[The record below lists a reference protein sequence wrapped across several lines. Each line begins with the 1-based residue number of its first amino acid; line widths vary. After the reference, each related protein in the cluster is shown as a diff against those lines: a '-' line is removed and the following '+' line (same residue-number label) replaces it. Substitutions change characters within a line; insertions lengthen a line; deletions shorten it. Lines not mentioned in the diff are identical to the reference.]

1 MQKSRFSI
9 GSTITRK
16 VSNLQLFNQVTLCN
30 PMDQVNYNGFMKRI
44 LVVGT
49 DPETMQA
56 ILRHLKRKES
66 CIVAASNNH
75 NAYRIIEEAISEKK
89 TFDLIILDLTTY
101 LKNGIALQKWIST
114 KFPQIS
120 IILIYG
126 YGDLDYVLQNIRPD
140 KDEYVQKPI
149 TPQKIMELI
158 QLVVQK
164 QGDRSLNNE
173 LS

>member
-1 MQKSRFSI
+1 M
-9 GSTITRK
+9 
-16 VSNLQLFNQVTLCN
+16 QLFEQVTICS
-30 PMDQVNYNGFMKRI
+30 PMDQVQHNGFMKRI

-56 ILRHLKRKES
+56 IMRHLKRKEF
-66 CIVAASNNH
+66 CIVAATDNH
-75 NAYRIIEEAISEKK
+75 NACCIIEEANSEKK
-89 TFDLIILDLTTY
+89 TFDLIILDVTTY
-101 LKNGIALQKWIST
+101 LKKGIALQKWISI

-126 YGDLDYVLQNIRPD
+126 YGDLDYVLQNIRPER
-140 KDEYVQKPI
+140 DEYVQKPI

-164 QGDRSLNNE
+164 QGDRGFNNE